1 MQDSED
7 VFATEL
13 DDLVMIPTVW
23 LPPNILKLIVSE
35 VVTHDG
41 VPVHDFYTPELGSKA
56 LYYYIDKR
64 GRLIYKS
71 MSMSVMNVS
80 EGCTSLVI
88 SAEHQIVI
96 EPMPEKVY
104 TTIKNK
110 LCTLELYFE
119 DGILK
124 QVKSSA

>member
-7 VFATEL
+7 VFATEV

-23 LPPNILKLIVSE
+23 IPPNILKLIVND

-41 VPVHDFYTPELGSKA
+41 VPVYDFYTPELGSKA

-64 GRLIYKS
+64 GRLIYKC
-71 MSMSVMNVS
+71 MDMTVMNMSV
-80 EGCTSLVI
+80 GGTSLVI
-88 SAEHQIVI
+88 RAQHQVVI
-96 EPMPEKVY
+96 EPLPEKVY

-124 QVKSSA
+124 QVKSSV

>member
-41 VPVHDFYTPELGSKA
+41 VPVYDFYTPELGSKA

-64 GRLIYKS
+64 GRLIYKC
-71 MSMSVMNVS
+71 MDMSVMNMSV
-80 EGCTSLVI
+80 GATSLVI
-88 SAEHQIVI
+88 STQHQIVI
-96 EPMPEKVY
+96 EPLPEKVY

-124 QVKSSA
+124 QVKSSV

>member
-7 VFATEL
+7 VYATEL

-23 LPPNILKLIVSE
+23 LPPNVLDLIMDE

-41 VPVHDFYTPELGSKA
+41 VPVYDFYTPKLGSNA
-56 LYYYIDKR
+56 FFYYIDKR
-64 GRLIYKS
+64 GNLVYKN
-71 MSMSVMNVS
+71 MKMTVMNMTV
-80 EGCTSLVI
+80 GGTSLVI
-88 SAEHQIVI
+88 NTKHQVVI
-96 EPMPEKVY
+96 EPLPEKVY

-119 DGILK
+119 NGILK
-124 QVKSSA
+124 QVKSNV

>member
-64 GRLIYKS
+64 GRLIYKC
-71 MSMSVMNVS
+71 MDMSVMNMSV
-80 EGCTSLVI
+80 GATSLVI
-88 SAEHQIVI
+88 STQHQIVI

>member
-35 VVTHDG
+35 AVTHDG
-41 VPVHDFYTPELGSKA
+41 VPVYDFYTPELGSKA

-64 GRLIYKS
+64 GRLIYKC
-71 MSMSVMNVS
+71 MDMSVMNMSV
-80 EGCTSLVI
+80 GATSLVI
-88 SAEHQIVI
+88 STQHQIVI
-96 EPMPEKVY
+96 EPLPEKVY

-124 QVKSSA
+124 QVKSSV